1 MFSVRVMVRIR
12 VRVRVRVRVRIRFRV
27 RVMIK
32 VRVRV
37 RVRFRQRVSDNITFR
52 PLKIFVNTSM
62 AQTSTNL
69 WALRPILSGLG
80 LGLGLRLEPSIV
92 YSRD

>member
-1 MFSVRVMVRIR
+1 
-12 VRVRVRVRVRIRFRV
+12 
-27 RVMIK
+27 MIK

-37 RVRFRQRVSDNITFR
+37 MVRVRFRERVSDNITFR
-52 PLKIFVNTSM
+52 PLKIFVNTGM

-80 LGLGLRLEPSIV
+80 LGLGLRVKVKVKVKVKVRLGLGLGLSLGFKV
-92 YSRD
+92 